1 MQYSECNQE
10 ENTWRSQKLLEYRS
24 VIEIDHSAENKNY
37 LKFLTQKECIPMIVK
52 EVLNEELLTL
62 AEVKEILSKIAEE
75 RKEQGTEVVY
85 VFRKAL
91 HHADQFSKISGKKSR
106 ELVNKLLKLEKMK
119 PVIAVRIT
127 DILPQSRDEI
137 RSIYAK
143 EKYTLSNEELDQILD
158 YISETIE

>member
-1 MQYSECNQE
+1 
-10 ENTWRSQKLLEYRS
+10 
-24 VIEIDHSAENKNY
+24 
-37 LKFLTQKECIPMIVK
+37 MIVK

-62 AEVKEILSKIAEE
+62 AEVKEILSKITEE
-75 RKEQGTEVVY
+75 RREQGIEVGY
-85 VFRKAL
+85 GFRKAL
-91 HHADQFSKISGKKSR
+91 HHADKFSKTSGEKSR

-119 PVIAVRIT
+119 PAIAIRIA

-158 YISETIE
+158 YVMETIE